1 MQEALVQNTD
11 VLTPSIGHRLL
22 TREFWRMKDLATT
35 AERRAREYKT
45 RDGTRRKIKGR
56 PARKGLLPLG
66 ESTIYAMVKRGEFPS
81 PVKLSERV
89 SAWRSTDL
97 VEWAK
102 TRNLVSE
109 E

>member
-1 MQEALVQNTD
+1 
-11 VLTPSIGHRLL
+11 
-22 TREFWRMKDLATT
+22 
-35 AERRAREYKT
+35 
-45 RDGTRRKIKGR
+45 
-56 PARKGLLPLG
+56 
-66 ESTIYAMVKRGEFPS
+66 MVKRGEFPS